1 MKTENGQPQ
10 AWIPCQGEVGF
21 LVRNLRH
28 RRRSAAMQRGIA
40 FAFVMLFGLS
50 TSFFHVVVMADIG
63 LHSGDLTCDQV
74 MYSFHQFLT
83 GKLEKEPELKFRRH
97 LDHCDACRQRRDEH
111 LQMRQYRLPSEA
123 VAQDQRP
130 VKAVRPRAI
139 SGSQALPQA
148 VHRD

>member
-1 MKTENGQPQ
+1 MKTEQGQPE
-10 AWIPCQGEVGF
+10 AWVRCQGEVGY

-40 FAFVMLFGLS
+40 FAFVMLLGLS

-74 MYSFHQFLT
+74 MYRFHQFLG
-83 GKLEKEPELKFRRH
+83 GKLEKETEIKFHRH

-111 LQMRQYRLPSEA
+111 LQMGQYRLPTE
-123 VAQDQRP
+123 VMTEKQRP
-130 VKAVRPRAI
+130 VKAFRPPTI
-139 SGSQALPQA
+139 SI
-148 VHRD
+148 